1 MAETTWEEEVLSLK
15 AQGLSS
21 TEIASAVDKHP
32 ATVRKVIARAGDT
45 TGTAPSNGNGNGHVD
60 AETAERL
67 RDAAGLGEPI
77 EGQTDLS
84 DFIAEAGE
92 AVGPMPPREMDAGE
106 TVHVEEIRVDGST
119 QLALDCG
126 GRLADESK
134 LTLSG
139 SASVR
144 GFFKKGDRI
153 TGTFEAVVDGVG
165 SKDKYDKQTGVIK
178 DTAQSHSAR
187 ITDMTIGWRN

>member
-1 MAETTWEEEVLSLK
+1 MGTATQDWETEVLSLK

-32 ATVRKVIARAGDT
+32 ATVRKVIARAGS
-45 TGTAPSNGNGNGHVD
+45 AESKSNGNGNGHVD

-84 DFIAEAGE
+84 HFIAEAGE

-187 ITDMTIGWRN
+187 ITDMTVGWRN

>member
-1 MAETTWEEEVLSLK
+1 VGRGSAVAEGAGSVFDGDRFGGRQASGDG
-15 AQGLSS
+15 AQG
-21 TEIASAVDKHP
+21 D
-32 ATVRKVIARAGDT
+32 RACRLT
-45 TGTAPSNGNGNGHVD
+45 TIRDCAESNGNGNGHVD

-119 QLALDCG
+119 QLAFDCG

-187 ITDMTIGWRN
+187 ITDMTVGWRN